1 MQGQPDHTPWY
12 QPRTAEIIQRGG
24 ENTAAAIGAGLQQFA
39 QGIASGVMRRQEQ
52 KRLAEEK
59 EAETAKTFR
68 TYVAMGE
75 QLGLPANALKNAG
88 AEGAK
93 GMVEGYIAKQKFDE
107 FAAQIQE
114 RRAKAAAEA
123 RDAGALSRFQRSHAN
138 MTTPLQI
145 PAGTFGPL
153 SRAETIGGPIGGE
166 DRFNLMQKAGVS
178 PEDQYK
184 LMRAY
189 GEQGGGENVMPVPAT
204 IAGRNLIVNPK
215 SGAFQDVTPQSSA
228 AIPKDFVAL
237 GATMDENGKL
247 DIRYGPPKAEGKA
260 LSQTE
265 VAGIAALNQA
275 EMDLNTLENTY
286 KELGENY
293 GGPVSARVKSVAMG
307 GQNPN
312 IAALEN
318 AITAATPNLARGV
331 FREVGVLT
339 DQDVARYKQL
349 LPAPTDTQEVRTR
362 KIKQLRDRIAQGR
375 KEMVT
380 SLEAAGRDVQGFS
393 KGAGGDVPRFDS
405 EDAARAANV
414 GTNVFEMY
422 DPATATYRKARL
434 K

>member
-1 MQGQPDHTPWY
+1 M
-12 QPRTAEIIQRGG
+12 RGG
-24 ENTAAAIGAGLQQFA
+24 EGFARSIGSGLDKLADGLGKFLEKRREEGKLEVANGKAALATLKASPSLQKSLNLTPEQAELLSHKERSAAIYGGLAGMKQEEGFRAGQAQTAKILADALTQRQEAEGNTAFDLA
-39 QGIASGVMRRQEQ
+39 QGRAYD
-52 KRLAEEK
+52 
-59 EAETAKTFR
+59 KTFA
-68 TYVAMGE
+68 T
-75 QLGLPANALKNAG
+75 ALNQRQG
-88 AEGAK
+88 PIRPQPVDVQG
-93 GMVEGYIAKQKFDE
+93 
-107 FAAQIQE
+107 AAQQILQTPGAARSRAGIQLLE
-114 RRAKAAAEA
+114 AAARE
-123 RDAGALSRFQRSHAN
+123 REQQ
-138 MTTPLQI
+138 M
-145 PAGTFGPL
+145 
-153 SRAETIGGPIGGE
+153 GG
-166 DRFNLMQKAGVS
+166 
-178 PEDQYK
+178 
-184 LMRAY
+184 
-189 GEQGGGENVMPVPAT
+189 NVMPVPAT
-204 IAGRNLIVNPK
+204 IGGRNLIVNPK
-215 SGAFQDVTPQSSA
+215 SGAFQDVTPQSSS

-237 GATMDENGKL
+237 GATMDESGKL

-286 KELGENY
+286 KQLGENY
-293 GGPVSARVKSVAMG
+293 GGPVSARVKSLAMG

-393 KGAGGDVPRFDS
+393 KGAGGGVPRFDS